1 MGFWAKLKEKL
12 TKKTNQVDENE
23 ITLQDKNEK
32 KDQDQNLIDEL
43 EKKSIQ
49 NIKKQ
54 EKKEQNKE
62 NQQQKLEP
70 ENIIEKKVKTT
81 KTSETKKEEKQTE
94 TLKEKKKREKQKEK
108 DKKVEKAML
117 KSAFNFSKDIKKL
130 SKKYKQADD
139 EFFEELEDVLIQTD
153 MGMKMV
159 LKVSNLVRKKTKRDT
174 SFENIKDALVES
186 LYQAYTDN
194 DWTNKKYRIDFKE
207 NRLNIFM
214 LVGVNGTGKTTSLA
228 KMANYYTELGYKV
241 LIAAADTFRA
251 GATQQLEEWIKTRLN
266 NKVDLVK
273 ANKLNADPAS
283 VVFDAIK
290 KAKEQNYDLLLIDTA
305 GRLQNKVNLMAE
317 LEKMNK
323 IIQQVE
329 KSAPHEVLLVIDA
342 TTGQNGVIQ
351 AEEFSKVADVSG
363 IILTKMDSTSKG
375 GIGLAIKELL
385 NIPIKMIGVGEKV
398 DDLLAFDIDQYIVH
412 LSSGF
417 MQGDEVEK

>member
-12 TKKTNQVDENE
+12 TKKTNQVEQDEPILDQQE
-23 ITLQDKNEK
+23 QQDK
-32 KDQDQNLIDEL
+32 
-43 EKKSIQ
+43 
-49 NIKKQ
+49 Q
-54 EKKEQNKE
+54 EEQE
-62 NQQQKLEP
+62 Q
-70 ENIIEKKVKTT
+70 IIEKEIEQEPVVNQDKQVEIIKENKIKKP
-81 KTSETKKEEKQTE
+81 KTSETKKQEKQTE

-194 DWTNKKYRIDFKE
+194 DWTSKKYRIDFKE

-228 KMANYYTELGYKV
+228 KMANYYAELGYKV

-305 GRLQNKVNLMAE
+305 GRLQNKTNLMAE

>member
-12 TKKTNQVDENE
+12 TKKTNQVEQDEPILEQLDQQEQQEEQEQITEKE
-23 ITLQDKNEK
+23 IEQEPVVNQDKQVEIIKENK
-32 KDQDQNLIDEL
+32 
-43 EKKSIQ
+43 
-49 NIKKQ
+49 IKK
-54 EKKEQNKE
+54 
-62 NQQQKLEP
+62 
-70 ENIIEKKVKTT
+70 T
-81 KTSETKKEEKQTE
+81 KTSETKKQEKPTE

-228 KMANYYTELGYKV
+228 KMANYYAELGYKV

-251 GATQQLEEWIKTRLN
+251 GGTQQLEEWIKTRLN

-305 GRLQNKVNLMAE
+305 GRLQNKTNLMAE

>member
-12 TKKTNQVDENE
+12 TKKTNQVEQDEP
-23 ITLQDKNEK
+23 IL
-32 KDQDQNLIDEL
+32 DQ
-43 EKKSIQ
+43 
-49 NIKKQ
+49 Q
-54 EKKEQNKE
+54 EQQEQ
-62 NQQQKLEP
+62 
-70 ENIIEKKVKTT
+70 IIEKEIEQEPVVNQDKQVEIIKENKIKKT

-159 LKVSNLVRKKTKRDT
+159 LKVSNLVRKKTKKDT

-228 KMANYYTELGYKV
+228 KMANYYAELGYKV

-305 GRLQNKVNLMAE
+305 GRLQNKTNLMAE

>member
-12 TKKTNQVDENE
+12 TKKTNQVDQDEP
-23 ITLQDKNEK
+23 ILQQDEQTEEQVEQIKEEQKLDPVKKSEK
-32 KDQDQNLIDEL
+32 KDQVV
-43 EKKSIQ
+43 
-49 NIKKQ
+49 KQ
-54 EKKEQNKE
+54 ENKE
-62 NQQQKLEP
+62 
-70 ENIIEKKVKTT
+70 EKKVKKT
-81 KTSETKKEEKQTE
+81 KTSETETKKQAKE

-117 KSAFNFSKDIKKL
+117 KSAFSFSKDIKKL

-159 LKVSNLVRKKTKRDT
+159 LKVSNLVRKKTKKDT
-174 SFENIKDALVES
+174 SFENVKDALVEA

-194 DWTNKKYRIDFKE
+194 DWTNKKYKIDFKE

-228 KMANYYTELGYKV
+228 KMANYYAELGYKV

-266 NKVDLVK
+266 NKVDLIK

-290 KAKEQNYDLLLIDTA
+290 KAKEEKYDLLLIDTA
-305 GRLQNKVNLMAE
+305 GRLQNKTNLMAE

-329 KSAPHEVLLVIDA
+329 KNAPHEVLLVIDA

-417 MQGDEVEK
+417 MQGDDSEN

>member
-12 TKKTNQVDENE
+12 TKKTDQIDESEN
-23 ITLQDKNEK
+23 ILQDKDK
-32 KDQDQNLIDEL
+32 KIDQDQNLVDEL
-43 EKKSIQ
+43 EKTTQ
-49 NIKKQ
+49 DIKKA
-54 EKKEQNKE
+54 ELKEQSKKSQE
-62 NQQQKLEP
+62 QKLEV
-70 ENIIEKKVKTT
+70 ENIKEKKVKTI
-81 KTSETKKEEKQTE
+81 KINQTKKIEKSSE
-94 TLKEKKKREKQKEK
+94 TLKEKKKREKQKQK

-117 KSAFNFSKDIKKL
+117 KSAFNFSQDIKKL

-139 EFFEELEDVLIQTD
+139 EFFEELEDVLIRTD
-153 MGMKMV
+153 IGMKMV

-228 KMANYYTELGYKV
+228 KMANYYAQLGYKV

-375 GIGLAIKELL
+375 GIGLSIKELL

>member
-12 TKKTNQVDENE
+12 TKKTNQVDQDEP
-23 ITLQDKNEK
+23 ILQQDEQTEEQVEQIKEEQKLDPVKKSEK
-32 KDQDQNLIDEL
+32 KDQVVKQENKE
-43 EKKSIQ
+43 EKKA
-49 NIKKQ
+49 KK
-54 EKKEQNKE
+54 
-62 NQQQKLEP
+62 
-70 ENIIEKKVKTT
+70 T
-81 KTSETKKEEKQTE
+81 KTSETETKKQAKE

-117 KSAFNFSKDIKKL
+117 KSAFSFSKDIKKL

-159 LKVSNLVRKKTKRDT
+159 LKVSNLVRKKTKKDT
-174 SFENIKDALVES
+174 SFENVKDALVEA

-194 DWTNKKYRIDFKE
+194 DWTNKKYKIDFKE

-228 KMANYYTELGYKV
+228 KMANYYAELGYKV

-266 NKVDLVK
+266 NKVDLIK

-290 KAKEQNYDLLLIDTA
+290 KAKEEKYDLLLIDTA
-305 GRLQNKVNLMAE
+305 GRLQNKTNLMAE

-329 KSAPHEVLLVIDA
+329 KNAPHEVLLVIDA

-417 MQGDEVEK
+417 MQGDDSEN

>member
-12 TKKTNQVDENE
+12 TKKTNQVEQDEP
-23 ITLQDKNEK
+23 ILDQ
-32 KDQDQNLIDEL
+32 QDQ
-43 EKKSIQ
+43 
-49 NIKKQ
+49 Q
-54 EKKEQNKE
+54 EEQE
-62 NQQQKLEP
+62 Q
-70 ENIIEKKVKTT
+70 IIEKEIEQEPVVNQDKQVEIIKENKIKKP

-159 LKVSNLVRKKTKRDT
+159 LKVSNLVRKKTKKDT

-228 KMANYYTELGYKV
+228 KMANYYAELGYKI

-305 GRLQNKVNLMAE
+305 GRLQNKTNLMAE

>member
-12 TKKTNQVDENE
+12 TKKTNQVDQDEP
-23 ITLQDKNEK
+23 ILQQDEQTEEQVEQIKEEQKLDPVKQSEK
-32 KDQDQNLIDEL
+32 KDQVV
-43 EKKSIQ
+43 
-49 NIKKQ
+49 KQ
-54 EKKEQNKE
+54 ENKE
-62 NQQQKLEP
+62 
-70 ENIIEKKVKTT
+70 EKKVKKT
-81 KTSETKKEEKQTE
+81 KTSETETKKQTKE

-117 KSAFNFSKDIKKL
+117 KSAFSFSKDIKKL

-159 LKVSNLVRKKTKRDT
+159 LKVSNLVRKKTKKDT
-174 SFENIKDALVES
+174 SFENVKDALVEA

-194 DWTNKKYRIDFKE
+194 DWTNKKYKIDFKE

-228 KMANYYTELGYKV
+228 KMANYYAELGYKV

-266 NKVDLVK
+266 NKVDLIK

-290 KAKEQNYDLLLIDTA
+290 KAKEEKYDLLLIDTA
-305 GRLQNKVNLMAE
+305 GRLQNKTNLMAE

-329 KSAPHEVLLVIDA
+329 KNAPHEVLLVIDA

-417 MQGDEVEK
+417 MQGDDSEN

>member
-12 TKKTNQVDENE
+12 TKKTNQVEQDEPILDQQE
-23 ITLQDKNEK
+23 Q
-32 KDQDQNLIDEL
+32 QDQ
-43 EKKSIQ
+43 
-49 NIKKQ
+49 Q
-54 EKKEQNKE
+54 EEQE
-62 NQQQKLEP
+62 Q
-70 ENIIEKKVKTT
+70 IIEKEIEQEPVVNQDKQVEIIKENKIKKT
-81 KTSETKKEEKQTE
+81 KTSETKKQEKQTE

-228 KMANYYTELGYKV
+228 KMANYYAELGYKV

-305 GRLQNKVNLMAE
+305 GRLQNKTNLMAE

>member
-12 TKKTNQVDENE
+12 TKKTNQVEQDEP
-23 ITLQDKNEK
+23 IL
-32 KDQDQNLIDEL
+32 DQQV
-43 EKKSIQ
+43 Q
-49 NIKKQ
+49 Q
-54 EKKEQNKE
+54 EQQEEQE
-62 NQQQKLEP
+62 Q
-70 ENIIEKKVKTT
+70 IIEKEIEQEPVVNQDKQVEIIKEKKIKKT

-228 KMANYYTELGYKV
+228 KMANYYAELGYKV

-305 GRLQNKVNLMAE
+305 GRLQNKTNLMAE

>member
-12 TKKTNQVDENE
+12 TKKTNQVEQDEPILDQQEQQEKQEQNIEKE
-23 ITLQDKNEK
+23 IEQEPVVNQDKQVEIIKEK
-32 KDQDQNLIDEL
+32 K
-43 EKKSIQ
+43 
-49 NIKKQ
+49 IKK
-54 EKKEQNKE
+54 
-62 NQQQKLEP
+62 P
-70 ENIIEKKVKTT
+70 

-228 KMANYYTELGYKV
+228 KMANYYAELGYKV

-305 GRLQNKVNLMAE
+305 GRLQNKTNLMVE

>member
-12 TKKTNQVDENE
+12 TKKTNQVDQDEP
-23 ITLQDKNEK
+23 ILQQDEQTEEPVEQIKEEQKLDPVKQSEK
-32 KDQDQNLIDEL
+32 KDQVV
-43 EKKSIQ
+43 
-49 NIKKQ
+49 KQ
-54 EKKEQNKE
+54 ENKE
-62 NQQQKLEP
+62 
-70 ENIIEKKVKTT
+70 EKKVKKT
-81 KTSETKKEEKQTE
+81 KTSETETKKQAKE

-117 KSAFNFSKDIKKL
+117 KSAFSFSKDIKKL

-159 LKVSNLVRKKTKRDT
+159 LKVSNLVRKKTKKDT
-174 SFENIKDALVES
+174 SFENVKDALVEA

-194 DWTNKKYRIDFKE
+194 DWTNKKYKIDFKE

-228 KMANYYTELGYKV
+228 KMANYYAELGYKV

-266 NKVDLVK
+266 NKVDLIK

-290 KAKEQNYDLLLIDTA
+290 KQKKKN
-305 GRLQNKVNLMAE
+305 
-317 LEKMNK
+317 
-323 IIQQVE
+323 
-329 KSAPHEVLLVIDA
+329 
-342 TTGQNGVIQ
+342 
-351 AEEFSKVADVSG
+351 
-363 IILTKMDSTSKG
+363 
-375 GIGLAIKELL
+375 
-385 NIPIKMIGVGEKV
+385 MI
-398 DDLLAFDIDQYIVH
+398 YY
-412 LSSGF
+412 
-417 MQGDEVEK
+417 

>member
-12 TKKTNQVDENE
+12 TKKTNQVDQDEP
-23 ITLQDKNEK
+23 ILQQDEQTEEPVEQIKEEQKLDPVKQSGK
-32 KDQDQNLIDEL
+32 KDQVV
-43 EKKSIQ
+43 
-49 NIKKQ
+49 KQ
-54 EKKEQNKE
+54 ENKE
-62 NQQQKLEP
+62 
-70 ENIIEKKVKTT
+70 EKKVKKT
-81 KTSETKKEEKQTE
+81 KTSETETKKQAKE

-117 KSAFNFSKDIKKL
+117 KSAFSFSKDIKKL

-159 LKVSNLVRKKTKRDT
+159 LKVSNLVRKKTKKDT
-174 SFENIKDALVES
+174 SFENVKDALVEA

-194 DWTNKKYRIDFKE
+194 DWTNKKYKIDFKE

-228 KMANYYTELGYKV
+228 KMANYYAELGYKV

-266 NKVDLVK
+266 NKVDLIK

-290 KAKEQNYDLLLIDTA
+290 KAKEEKYDLLLIDTA
-305 GRLQNKVNLMAE
+305 GRLQNKTNLMAE

-329 KSAPHEVLLVIDA
+329 KNAPHEVLLVIDA

-417 MQGDEVEK
+417 MQGDDSEN

>member
-12 TKKTNQVDENE
+12 TKKTNQVEQDEPILDQQE
-23 ITLQDKNEK
+23 Q
-32 KDQDQNLIDEL
+32 QDQ
-43 EKKSIQ
+43 
-49 NIKKQ
+49 Q
-54 EKKEQNKE
+54 EEQE
-62 NQQQKLEP
+62 Q
-70 ENIIEKKVKTT
+70 IIEKEIEQEPVVNQDKQVEIIKENKIKKT
-81 KTSETKKEEKQTE
+81 KTSETKKQEKQTE

-228 KMANYYTELGYKV
+228 KMANYYAELGYKV
-241 LIAAADTFRA
+241 LIAAADTFSA

-305 GRLQNKVNLMAE
+305 GRLQNKTNLMAE

>member
-12 TKKTNQVDENE
+12 TKKTNQVEQDEP
-23 ITLQDKNEK
+23 IL
-32 KDQDQNLIDEL
+32 DQ
-43 EKKSIQ
+43 
-49 NIKKQ
+49 Q
-54 EKKEQNKE
+54 EQ
-62 NQQQKLEP
+62 
-70 ENIIEKKVKTT
+70 IIEKEIEQEPVVNQDKQVEIIKEKKIKKP

-228 KMANYYTELGYKV
+228 KMANYYAELGYKV

-305 GRLQNKVNLMAE
+305 GRLQNKTNLMAE

>member
-12 TKKTNQVDENE
+12 TKKTNQVEQDEP
-23 ITLQDKNEK
+23 IL
-32 KDQDQNLIDEL
+32 DQ
-43 EKKSIQ
+43 
-49 NIKKQ
+49 Q
-54 EKKEQNKE
+54 EQQEEQE
-62 NQQQKLEP
+62 Q
-70 ENIIEKKVKTT
+70 IIEKEIEQEPVVNQDKQVEIIKEKKIKKP

-228 KMANYYTELGYKV
+228 KMANYYAELGYKV

-305 GRLQNKVNLMAE
+305 GRLQNKTNLMAE

>member
-12 TKKTNQVDENE
+12 TKKTNQVDQDEP
-23 ITLQDKNEK
+23 ILQQDEQIEEPVEQIKEEQKLDPVKQSGK
-32 KDQDQNLIDEL
+32 KDQVV
-43 EKKSIQ
+43 
-49 NIKKQ
+49 KQ
-54 EKKEQNKE
+54 ENKE
-62 NQQQKLEP
+62 
-70 ENIIEKKVKTT
+70 EKKVKKT
-81 KTSETKKEEKQTE
+81 KTSETETKKQAKE

-117 KSAFNFSKDIKKL
+117 KSAFSFSKDIKKL

-159 LKVSNLVRKKTKRDT
+159 LKVSNLVRKKTKKDT
-174 SFENIKDALVES
+174 SFENVKDALVEA

-194 DWTNKKYRIDFKE
+194 DWTNKKYKIDFKE

-228 KMANYYTELGYKV
+228 KMANYYAELGYKV

-266 NKVDLVK
+266 NKVDLIK

-290 KAKEQNYDLLLIDTA
+290 KAKEEKYDLLLIDTA
-305 GRLQNKVNLMAE
+305 GRLQNKTNLMAE

-329 KSAPHEVLLVIDA
+329 KNAPHEVLLVIDA

-417 MQGDEVEK
+417 MQGDDSEN

>member
-12 TKKTNQVDENE
+12 TKKTNQVEQDEP
-23 ITLQDKNEK
+23 IL
-32 KDQDQNLIDEL
+32 DQLDQ
-43 EKKSIQ
+43 
-49 NIKKQ
+49 Q
-54 EKKEQNKE
+54 E
-62 NQQQKLEP
+62 QQE
-70 ENIIEKKVKTT
+70 EIIEKEIEQEPVVNKDKQVEIIKENKIKKT
-81 KTSETKKEEKQTE
+81 KTSETKKQEKPTE

-228 KMANYYTELGYKV
+228 KMANYYAELGYKV

-305 GRLQNKVNLMAE
+305 GRLQNKTNLMAE

>member
-43 EKKSIQ
+43 E
-49 NIKKQ
+49 
-54 EKKEQNKE
+54 
-62 NQQQKLEP
+62 NQQQKLEL

-81 KTSETKKEEKQTE
+81 KTSENKKEEKQTE

-228 KMANYYTELGYKV
+228 KMANYYAELGYKV